1 MRYEVI
7 CGDSA
12 EKLKEI
18 PDASIDMVI
27 TSPPYDNLRTY
38 KGFTFDFETIA
49 KELYRVVK
57 SGGVIVWIV
66 ADGTENGS
74 ETGTSFKQ
82 ALYFKEL
89 GFNIHDTMIW
99 AKPGFSVIDAIDI
112 RYPQTFEYMF
122 VFSKGK
128 PKAAH
133 IIKDRKNKHAGAT
146 FKGYQRQKDGTMDK
160 KRHTWGTVEREIGV
174 RFNVWEIPPATVD
187 RKNADHPAPFP
198 FELARDHIISWS
210 NKGDLVLD
218 PFLGSGTS
226 GVACVDTGRDF
237 IGIEIAPEYAEM
249 AKRRIDEA
257 AAQIRFDI

>member
-1 MRYEVI
+1 MSDYKII
-7 CGDSA
+7 CGDAA
-12 EKLKEI
+12 EKLKNI
-18 PDASIDMVI
+18 PDASVDMVM

-38 KGFTFDFETIA
+38 KGFKFDFKTIA
-49 KELYRVVK
+49 GELWRVVK
-57 SGGVIVWIV
+57 DGGTVVWVV

-74 ETGTSFKQ
+74 ETGTSFRQ

-99 AKPGFSVIDAIDI
+99 NKKAFSQVGSIDI

-128 PKAAH
+128 PKTFNA
-133 IIKDRKNKHAGAT
+133 IKDRRNIHAGEKIT
-146 FKGYQRQKDGTMDK
+146 STIRERDGHIHKAHSYGKIIHDM
-160 KRHTWGTVEREIGV
+160 GI
-174 RFNVWEIPPATVD
+174 RFNVWDINQV
-187 RKNADHPAPFP
+187 KNNKGAGHPAPFP
-198 FELARDHIISWS
+198 LELARDHIISWS
-210 NKGDLVLD
+210 NKGDTVLD

-237 IGIEIAPEYAEM
+237 IGIEISPEYCEL

>member
-1 MRYEVI
+1 MEYKII

-18 PDASIDMVI
+18 PDASIDLVL

-57 SGGVIVWIV
+57 AGGVIVWIV
-66 ADGTENGS
+66 ADGTENGT

-99 AKPGFSVIDAIDI
+99 AKGEFAQVGAIDI

-122 VFSKGK
+122 IFSKGR
-128 PKAAH
+128 PQH
-133 IIKDRKNKHAGAT
+133 VNILRDRPNISVGTKMTG
-146 FKGYQRQKDGTMDK
+146 GIREKDGTIHR
-160 KRHTWGTVEREIGV
+160 RHSLGQRVREYGV
-174 RFNVWEIPPATVD
+174 RFNVWTLAGV
-187 RKNADHPAPFP
+187 KNNTTDHPAPFP
-198 FELARDHIISWS
+198 LKLAQDHILSWS

-226 GVACVDTGRDF
+226 GEACVNTGRDF

>member
-1 MRYEVI
+1 MHYEII

-49 KELYRVVK
+49 RELYRVVK

-99 AKPGFSVIDAIDI
+99 AKDTFTFPDHT
-112 RYPQTFEYMF
+112 RYGQSFEYMF
-122 VFSKGK
+122 ILSKGT
-128 PKAAH
+128 PKTFNP
-133 IIKDRKNKHAGAT
+133 IIDAPNKWAGYLITGTSRDVDGRTFRKTNHGKAFVQEFG
-146 FKGYQRQKDGTMDK
+146 K
-160 KRHTWGTVEREIGV
+160 
-174 RFNVWEIPPATVD
+174 RFNVWKMPGEKHNTTG
-187 RKNADHPAPFP
+187 HPAVFP
-198 FELARDHIISWS
+198 IYLARDHIISWS
-210 NKGDLVLD
+210 NKGDTVLD

-226 GVACVDTGRDF
+226 GVACVDLGRDF